1 MGARDWLK
9 QNRKENDV
17 HIWRVLHG
25 TADVQLGEGVNEVD
39 KFDG

>member
-1 MGARDWLK
+1 MEARDCLK

-25 TADVQLGEGVNEVD
+25 TEDVQLGEGVNDDE
-39 KFDG
+39 